1 MANKDFYTPNDE
13 GIIAEFDAVSVQNAI
28 DAAAKSGCGKV
39 VIPRMNARTGGTKW
53 EFDRT
58 VYIPSDMTLIL
69 DNCFIY
75 LADGVFCNVFCNSNI
90 YTELGKTLEGEQH
103 DIRILGIGNAVV
115 DGGKYNGLHE
125 RNSLKDGMPHISLNT
140 PFLFSNVRNFEVA
153 GFRVSN
159 QRWWGMTYV
168 FCRNGHIHDLE
179 FQADQSG
186 KDPETGE
193 RRPDIIPKTWG
204 DYYIRNADGVD
215 LRIGCN
221 NITIENITGFTQDD
235 TVALTAL
242 TGFEKN
248 VFVEEKP
255 TDICRVFIKNIV
267 SNSANCANIRLTCGD
282 GNKIHD
288 IFIDGMIDTS
298 AGKPYRASA
307 AIRIDNHRYG
317 KTKKAAH
324 GDMTNVSINN
334 VSTRAKAAVEVVGT
348 VMNLA

>member
-1 MANKDFYTPNDE
+1 
-13 GIIAEFDAVSVQNAI
+13 
-28 DAAAKSGCGKV
+28 
-39 VIPRMNARTGGTKW
+39 
-53 EFDRT
+53 
-58 VYIPSDMTLIL
+58 
-69 DNCFIY
+69 
-75 LADGVFCNVFCNSNI
+75 
-90 YTELGKTLEGEQH
+90 
-103 DIRILGIGNAVV
+103 
-115 DGGKYNGLHE
+115 
-125 RNSLKDGMPHISLNT
+125 
-140 PFLFSNVRNFEVA
+140 
-153 GFRVSN
+153 
-159 QRWWGMTYV
+159 MTYI
-168 FCRNGHIHDLE
+168 FCRNGHIHDIE

-186 KDPETGE
+186 KDPVTGE
-193 RRPDIIPKTWG
+193 RRPDIVPLSWG

-221 NITIENITGFTQDD
+221 NITIENISGFTQDD

-298 AGKPYRASA
+298 VGKPYRASA

-324 GDMTNVSINN
+324 GDMCNVSINN
-334 VSTRAKAAVEVVGT
+334 ISTRAKAAVEVVGT
-348 VMNLA
+348 IKNLSVQNIMLSEPDSCAISNFNIPSKLENVSLRAVYNSAENCNPAAIKLTDSEAINITTSDIFLA